1 MLSVLESGWRGR
13 QLSFGTGQGRF
24 LIHWL
29 EFVLAATASIA
40 VGLFLGLLV
49 MRRIRTS
56 TRFRIGAV
64 STAALFSFVTYQDP
78 GERAA
83 VEESESETKR
93 KKEKES
99 GDPPATD

>member
-1 MLSVLESGWRGR
+1 MV
-13 QLSFGTGQGRF
+13 

-29 EFVLAATASIA
+29 EFGLAAMASIA

-49 MRRIRTS
+49 MRRVRTS

-64 STAALFSFVTYQDP
+64 LTAALFSFVTYQDP

-83 VEESESETKR
+83 VEESELETKR

-99 GDPPATD
+99 GDPPDTD

>member
-1 MLSVLESGWRGR
+1 LNPGRAVSSSASGIGA
-13 QLSFGTGQGRF
+13 GYV

-29 EFVLAATASIA
+29 GIA
-40 VGLFLGLLV
+40 LSVAVGIPMGLFLGLLV
-49 MRRIRTS
+49 MRRVRTS
-56 TRFRIGAV
+56 TTFRIGAV
-64 STAALFSFVTYQDP
+64 LTAALFSFVTYQDS

-99 GDPPATD
+99 GDPPHTSA